1 MTTEKE
7 HKMTT
12 SKKCPQVVVQSDL
25 DANSKYGSN
34 PPYVEADAAP
44 LHRRLKSRHLQ
55 MIAIGGIIGP
65 GLFVGSGNALHL
77 AGPAGILISFSLV
90 GIIVF
95 FVMQSLG
102 ELATLIP
109 VTGSFTEYASRFVD
123 DSLSFALGWAYWYLW
138 VTVLANE
145 YNAISLVIS
154 YWTDVVPQWAW
165 ILIFWFVFL
174 GFSLC
179 GILAYGEIEFW
190 LSL

>member
-1 MTTEKE
+1 MITIEK
-7 HKMTT
+7 HPKVAV
-12 SKKCPQVVVQSDL
+12 SRDQDADSNRSSD
-25 DANSKYGSN
+25 
-34 PPYVEADAAP
+34 PPSQEAHSGP

-102 ELATLIP
+102 EIATLIP
-109 VTGSFTEYASRFVD
+109 VTGSFTEYASRFMD

-145 YNAISLVIS
+145 YNAISLVIM
-154 YWTDVVPQWAW
+154 YWTVVVPQWAW
-165 ILIFWFVFL
+165 IVIFWFIFL
-174 GFSLC
+174 GFSMA